1 MTIPELA
8 YILSYAAE
16 NNSPFSNNPHTTG
29 RKSVKYVYP
38 SIDLRDGKCFAV
50 RFDGYGRSF
59 VLHCANEFREVPESL
74 YERCLEFL
82 NTPEWPKES

>member
-1 MTIPELA
+1 MSRPMTLAELHNV
-8 YILSYAAE
+8 LTRAE
-16 NNSPFSNNPHTTG
+16 VYNGPFSRNPTKT
-29 RKSVKYVYP
+29 VKYIYP